1 MKKDFKKIIILL
13 ISALILYG
21 ILFTLIELEILNR
34 YYAQILILIGINI
47 ILALSLNLILGFT
60 GQLALGHA
68 GFMSIGGYTAAMI
81 SLKLNLPFP
90 IALIAGGLAAGIIAF
105 LIGIPI
111 LRLNGDYL
119 AITTLGFGEIIKV
132 IIFNVPAVGGP
143 QGLPGIPK
151 ETNFTWVFFIVLAV
165 VIVIRNIVRSS
176 HGRAMIS
183 VREDEIAAQAMGI
196 NTFKYKILAFSIGS
210 GMAGIAGGLYAHYF
224 MYLDA
229 TSFNFLKSFDILI
242 FVVFG
247 GIGSLTGTILSTTI
261 LTILPEA
268 LRAVSDYRLVIYA
281 VLLIVIMRFRPE
293 GLLGT
298 KEITDYMHFGKKA
311 KDKEKEKVLKDGGEA

>member
-1 MKKDFKKIIILL
+1 MKKNYKSIIILL
-13 ISALILYG
+13 IFALLFYG
-21 ILFTLIELEILNR
+21 VFFALIELGYLNQ
-34 YYAQILILIGINI
+34 YYSQILILIGINI

-81 SLKLNLPFP
+81 TLKLNLPF
-90 IALIAGGLAAGIIAF
+90 IAAILAAGIAAGLTAF

-119 AITTLGFGEIIKV
+119 AITTLAFGEIIKV
-132 IIFNVPAVGGP
+132 IIFNVPVLGGP
-143 QGLPGIPK
+143 QGLPGITK
-151 ETNFTWVFFIVLAV
+151 KTNFTWVFFIVLAA

-176 HGRAMIS
+176 QGRAMIS

-210 GMAGIAGGLYAHYF
+210 GMAGVAGALYAHYF
-224 MYLDA
+224 MYLDP

-247 GIGSLTGTILSTTI
+247 GIGSLTGTILSTSI

-281 VLLIVIMRFRPE
+281 VLLIAIMRFRPE

-298 KEITDYMHFGKKA
+298 KEITDYFHFGKKTKN
-311 KDKEKEKVLKDGGEA
+311 KDKILKGGGEA